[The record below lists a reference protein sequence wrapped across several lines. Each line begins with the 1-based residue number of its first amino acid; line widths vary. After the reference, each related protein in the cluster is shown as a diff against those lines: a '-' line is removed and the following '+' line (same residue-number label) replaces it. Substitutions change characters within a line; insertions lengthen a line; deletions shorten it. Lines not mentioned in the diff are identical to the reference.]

1 MEHLTCFAGGTQGT
15 VPILEPLCLRHC
27 FARVGFAAALTGMFA
42 LGSVMFTHD
51 SNQLHVGK
59 ELTKTCYQMC
69 AHSTTRVTLLCIAVR
84 SYPLKSEPHSRARM
98 KLRTGNSW

>member
-15 VPILEPLCLRHC
+15 VPILESLCLRHC

-69 AHSTTRVTLLCIAVR
+69 AHSTGNKSDPTVH
-84 SYPLKSEPHSRARM
+84 SYAQLSSQEKSSQQSSHAAPYR
-98 KLRTGNSW
+98 

>member
-1 MEHLTCFAGGTQGT
+1 MEHLTCFAGGTHGT
-15 VPILEPLCLRHC
+15 VPIIKSLCLRRSC
-27 FARVGFAAALTGMFA
+27 VRPQLGWAAALTGMFA

-69 AHSTTRVTLLCIAVR
+69 AVPAPMDKSNPTAHSYAQL
-84 SYPLKSEPHSRARM
+84 SS
-98 KLRTGNSW
+98 

>member
-1 MEHLTCFAGGTQGT
+1 
-15 VPILEPLCLRHC
+15 
-27 FARVGFAAALTGMFA
+27 MFA

-69 AHSTTRVTLLCIAVR
+69 AHSTTRVTLLCIAMR
-84 SYPLKSEPHSRARM
+84 SYPLKGSQLSSHEAPYR
-98 KLRTGNSW
+98 